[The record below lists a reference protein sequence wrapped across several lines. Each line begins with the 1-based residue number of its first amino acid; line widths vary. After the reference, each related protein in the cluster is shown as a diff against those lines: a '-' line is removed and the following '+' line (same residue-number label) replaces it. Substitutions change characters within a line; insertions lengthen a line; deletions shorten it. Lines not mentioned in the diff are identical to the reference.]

1 MQRHLHPQ
9 ENHSPKKAEKEQW
22 IRAEVWCRGIYR
34 LKCWPEMTFQ
44 LNTSNWTW
52 MFLSAPSWKYTE
64 MKVARKRHKLKKAK
78 SIGEETATNE
88 KHHRIWWGG
97 KQRERRSREIWR
109 PGAYR
114 RTGDT
119 WTMRSGRGRRW
130 KTRGLIEILFKE
142 KWYPK
147 SLEAKGPP
155 PLPRR
160 RVTVGEQDQAGCSDS
175 REGAECCS
183 ESERWPL
190 NLCLQ
195 PHS

>member
-9 ENHSPKKAEKEQW
+9 ENRSPKKAEKEQW
-22 IRAEVWCRGIYR
+22 IRAEVWCKGIYQ
-34 LKCWPEMTFQ
+34 LNCWPEMTFQ

-64 MKVARKRHKLKKAK
+64 MKVSGKRHELKKAK

-97 KQRERRSREIWR
+97 KQRKKRSREIWR
-109 PGAYR
+109 PSAYR

-119 WTMRSGRGRRW
+119 WTMGGVGGW
-130 KTRGLIEILFKE
+130 KTRGLIEILFK
-142 KWYPK
+142 KKLYPK
-147 SLEAKGPP
+147 SLEAKGPLP
-155 PLPRR
+155 HPRR
-160 RVTVGEQDQAGCSDS
+160 RVVAGEQDQEGCSHS

-183 ESERWPL
+183 ESERWHL
-190 NLCLQ
+190 NVYLQ
-195 PHS
+195 RHS